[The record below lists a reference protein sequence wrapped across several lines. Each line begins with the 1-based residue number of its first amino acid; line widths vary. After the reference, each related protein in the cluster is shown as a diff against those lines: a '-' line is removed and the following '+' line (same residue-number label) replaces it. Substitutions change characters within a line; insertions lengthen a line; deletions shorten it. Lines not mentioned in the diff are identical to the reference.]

1 MKIENLIILRDKKKF
16 ILYLL
21 LIIVSLFMLNL
32 LFYVSRYISYYI
44 DSNIGNN
51 EVNRIYYVKIKGN
64 NKNNI
69 QKILE
74 ENKNKLDYYYYS
86 YNLPGVFY
94 NDMLLNIEN
103 LKSIE
108 SNINQDYLM
117 NNIENVVVTNS
128 FLNSNNLQ
136 LNDSIDIL
144 VNDKNYNLKI
154 VDSVSLPD
162 VRNIYLTDDL
172 INLIADDLNLEI
184 NEYIFKVKDIKYA
197 NDIKFK
203 FSDADIRI
211 HLVNETGLK
220 ELESYESIKS
230 FLKYITAII
239 CFSIL
244 ILLYWIVKDIYYN
257 ERKNISIK
265 KLVGYNSFRCILAIL
280 YKLFIYV
287 IFGIISS
294 AIIIIITKKIIM
306 LATDDILIVRFLS
319 DYKIWGLS
327 ILSYIIFIILCIIS
341 LLLNIKRII
350 KLNPI
355 IELNKE

>member
-1 MKIENLIILRDKKKF
+1 MKIENLLILRDKKKF
-16 ILYLL
+16 VLYLL

-44 DSNIGNN
+44 DYNIGNN
-51 EVNRIYYVKIKGN
+51 EVNRIYYVKIKEN
-64 NKNNI
+64 NMNSI
-69 QKILE
+69 EKILE
-74 ENKNKLDYYYYS
+74 ENKLDYYYYS
-86 YNLPGVFY
+86 YNLPSVFY
-94 NDMLLNIEN
+94 NEMLLNIEN

-108 SNINQDYLM
+108 SNISKDYLM
-117 NNIENVVVTNS
+117 DNIENVVVTDS
-128 FLNSNNLQ
+128 FLSINNLK
-136 LNDSIDIL
+136 LNDIIDIS

-154 VDSVSLPD
+154 ADSISLPD

-172 INLIADDLNLEI
+172 INLIANDFDLEI
-184 NEYIFKVKDIKYA
+184 NGYIFKIKDIKYI
-197 NDIKFK
+197 NDLKVK
-203 FSDADIRI
+203 FSDVDIRI
-211 HLVNETGLK
+211 NLVNEAGLK

-230 FLKYITAII
+230 FLKYMTVVI
-239 CFSIL
+239 CFAIL

-257 ERKNISIK
+257 ERKNIAIK
-265 KLVGYNSFRCILAIL
+265 KLVGYNNFRCILDIL

-294 AIIIIITKKIIM
+294 SLIIFLVKIIILLINKDIIIQNFFNDNIIWY
-306 LATDDILIVRFLS
+306 LQ
-319 DYKIWGLS
+319 
-327 ILSYIIFIILCIIS
+327 ILSYIIFIILYIIS